1 MCSVGLKL
9 KDEDEKKAILDPDQ
23 ARLFVASCLM
33 SQSADP
39 TQKKRGTTMLNRQ
52 VKVASVLAVV
62 LISLSGPAAR
72 AQGGAT
78 LSHCK
83 ADAERIC
90 PGVTP
95 GGGKLIECLKQHTDD
110 VSVSCAKA
118 LKAVKT
124 KMGK

>member
-1 MCSVGLKL
+1 M
-9 KDEDEKKAILDPDQ
+9 
-23 ARLFVASCLM
+23 
-33 SQSADP
+33 
-39 TQKKRGTTMLNRQ
+39 TMLTRQ
-52 VKVASVLAVV
+52 VAVTSVLAVV
-62 LISLSGPAAR
+62 LISLSGPTVR

-110 VSVSCAKA
+110 VSVGCAKA